1 MIALLPSSRVFVEP
15 VGQTDAD
22 ALAEIHG
29 EGFPQPWLAADFA
42 ALIAGRNVGALG
54 LRRQSAF
61 GYSRLVGFVLFRS
74 AGDEAEILSIAIRRS
89 HRGRGHGRL
98 LMDEALRRLYRERI
112 RFCFLEVDPDNAAA
126 LTLYRS
132 LGFAQVGA
140 RKGYYQRA
148 DASAGTALVMRLDLQ

>member
-15 VGQTDAD
+15 VGGTDAD
-22 ALAEIHG
+22 ALAEIYG
-29 EGFPQPWLAADFA
+29 EGFPKPWLASDFA
-42 ALIAGRNVGALG
+42 ALVKHRNVGALG

-61 GYSRLVGFVLFRS
+61 GFSRLVGFVLFRS
-74 AGDEAEILSIAIRRS
+74 AGDEAEILSIAVRRS

-112 RFCFLEVDPDNAAA
+112 RTCFLEVDPDNASAVS
-126 LTLYRS
+126 LYRS

-140 RKGYYQRA
+140 RKGYYDRPGA
-148 DASAGTALVMRLDLQ
+148 TAGAALVMRLELQ